1 MSNSSNNFVFMKHI
15 SNLHSIQPQNG
26 FIAEI
31 DMTGTLGRLF
41 HFPQQIDGTL
51 FIMCVRGECQLTIHL
66 SRISIKANDLT
77 TVLPNSFIHIHHQ
90 SHDCRL
96 YLIGF
101 PRDLLKRNSSFSSF
115 SSTISFLSSLI
126 DNPVITLKQNIAN
139 IFTESAKTLIKINR
153 STDVTLN
160 EEFIAGILLTI
171 FQGLSCLYSSAS
183 TLKPS
188 FSRGE
193 EIVKRL
199 IQHIIR
205 DYKSERNVTYYAD
218 LLHVSPQHLS
228 TTVKKVAG
236 RTITDI
242 IASLV
247 VTDAQAKLKSTDMS
261 VQEIAYSLNFP
272 DISFFG
278 KYFKRYA
285 GVSPKQYRES

>member
-1 MSNSSNNFVFMKHI
+1 MKHI
-15 SNLHSIQPQNG
+15 SNINSIQPQNG

-31 DMTGTLGRLF
+31 DMTGTMGRLF
-41 HFPQQIDGTL
+41 HFPQQINGTL

-66 SRISIKANDLT
+66 SRISIGKNDLT
-77 TVLPNSFIHIHHQ
+77 TVLPDSFIHIHHQ

-101 PRDLLKRNSSFSSF
+101 PRDLLKRNSSFSAF

-126 DNPVITLKQNIAN
+126 DNPVITLKQNIAD
-139 IFTESAKTLIKINR
+139 IFTESARTLIKINKLKNV
-153 STDVTLN
+153 SLN

-171 FQGLSCLYSSAS
+171 FQGLSSLYSSTS
-183 TLKPS
+183 IIKPS

-199 IQHIIR
+199 IQHIIQN
-205 DYKSERNVTYYAD
+205 YKQERNVTYYAD

-228 TTVKKVAG
+228 TTVKRITG

-247 VTDAQAKLKSTDMS
+247 ITDAQAKLKSTDLTI
-261 VQEIAYSLNFP
+261 QEIAYSLNFP
-272 DISFFG
+272 DLSFFG
-278 KYFKRYA
+278 KYFKRYTDM
-285 GVSPKQYRES
+285 SPKQYRET